1 MEDDLPIKNKG
12 REIAHHEQVKEG
24 NAEEMGKDVFLKLN
38 LHAGVQRIE
47 PQIKEFG
54 GKAMPGAATFLWGS
68 GKENGDGLHSGYFD
82 HLNQGHYCRANLR
95 IHYFCRK

>member
-38 LHAGVQRIE
+38 LHAGVQRFE
-47 PQIKEFG
+47 LQIKEFG
-54 GKAMPGAATFLWGS
+54 GKAMPGSVTFFGS
-68 GKENGDGLHSGYFD
+68 GFKETG
-82 HLNQGHYCRANLR
+82 Q
-95 IHYFCRK
+95 